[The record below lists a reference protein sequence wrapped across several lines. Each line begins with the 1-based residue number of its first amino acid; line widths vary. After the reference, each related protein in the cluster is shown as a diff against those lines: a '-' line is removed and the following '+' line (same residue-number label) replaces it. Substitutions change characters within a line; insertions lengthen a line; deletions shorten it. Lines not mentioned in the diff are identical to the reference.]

1 MPIEELT
8 GQIER
13 ITYTNEENG
22 YTVARL
28 SVYGRPDLVTVVGSL
43 MAPVPGEVVKLK
55 GEWATH
61 ARYGEQFKITHYQT
75 AVPASVYGIQKY
87 LGSGM
92 IKGIGPVMARRI
104 VKKFGTRTLDIIETN
119 IEKLSQV
126 EGIGKKRLEMIWKA
140 WEDQKEIRDVM
151 LFLQGHGVSSGYA
164 AKIFKQYGSRSIQ
177 VVQENPYRL
186 ATDIFGIGFI
196 TADQIAEKLGF
207 DKNSRLRAEAGI
219 LYVLNRLSD
228 EGHVYFPYDALMEK
242 CVEVLEVKPEQI
254 AEALEV
260 VASEKRVIIED
271 MKPPSNHGSTE
282 ARGVYLTRFYVSE
295 TGVAQQLKVLL
306 GARSPIREIDPN
318 KAVSWVQK
326 RLSISLATDQIRA
339 IKGAAENKVLVIT
352 GGPGT
357 GKTTIINAI
366 LTIFSRLNIRMLLA
380 APTGRAAKRMSEIT
394 GRESKTIHRMLEYSL
409 QKGGFQKN
417 DESPLNCDLLVV
429 DEASMIDTVLMYH
442 LLKAIPP
449 KATLILVGD
458 VNQLPSVGAGNVL
471 ADIIASGSVPVV
483 ELRDIFRQ
491 ARESQI
497 VVNAHRINSG
507 LLPVLNRSK
516 DRLDDF
522 YFIER
527 DNPDDV
533 LGEIIQ
539 LVTERLPKRFR
550 LDPFDAIQVLTP
562 MHKGSVGAANL
573 NLALQKALNPSGDG
587 VARGDRIMR
596 IHDKVM
602 QIRNNYDKEVFNGDM
617 GRVVK
622 VDPELREVVISFDGR
637 EIPYDY
643 NDLDEIV
650 LSYAVSVHK
659 SQGSEYPAVIVPLV
673 MQHYMLLQRNL
684 IYTAVTR
691 GRKLVV
697 LIGSKK
703 ALAIAVNNNKI
714 RKRYTRLRERLMAGG
729 IETSNVQRPTVNIER
744 RRM

>member
-1 MPIEELT
+1 MSIEELT

-28 SVYGRPDLVTVVGSL
+28 SVYGRPDLVTVVGNL

-92 IKGIGPVMARRI
+92 IKGIGPVMAKRI
-104 VKKFGTRTLDIIETN
+104 VKKFGTRTLDIIETD
-119 IEKLSQV
+119 IEKLGQV

-140 WEDQKEIRDVM
+140 WADQKEIRDVM

-164 AKIFKQYGSRSIQ
+164 TKIFKQYGSRSIQ
-177 VVQENPYRL
+177 VVRENPYRL

-228 EGHVYFPYDALMEK
+228 EGHVYFPYDALLEK
-242 CVEVLEVKPEQI
+242 CVEVLEVQPEQI

-271 MKPPSNHGSTE
+271 MKTPPDHGSTD
-282 ARGVYLTRFYVSE
+282 ARGVYLTRFHVSE

-306 GARSPIREIDPN
+306 GAQSSIRKIDSN
-318 KAVSWVQK
+318 KAVAWVQE

-339 IKGAAENKVLVIT
+339 IQGAAENKAMVIT

-366 LTIFSRLNIRMLLA
+366 LTIFSRLNIRMLMA

-417 DESPLNCDLLVV
+417 DESPLDCDLLVV

-449 KATLILVGD
+449 KATFILVGD

-491 ARESQI
+491 ARESRI

-507 LLPVLNRSK
+507 LLPVLNRSR

-527 DNPDDV
+527 DNPDEV
-533 LGEIIQ
+533 LNEIIQ

-573 NLALQKALNPSGDG
+573 NLALQKALNPAGDG
-587 VARGDRIMR
+587 VARGDRIVR

-691 GRKLVV
+691 GRKLVILV
-697 LIGSKK
+697 GSKK

-729 IETSNVQRPTVNIER
+729 I
-744 RRM
+744 